1 MKNNFFIRLIV
12 CGALVGFGFGA
23 LAVKLFVV
31 QIRDRDR
38 LVAYADRQLRRTLR
52 VRAKRGDILDGRGRP
67 LAVSMDAPSLF
78 ANPREVK
85 NPDALSRKLANILG
99 VSRRNLR
106 KKLSSKGSYVWLRR
120 KLSPEQKQRVID
132 LGESGLGFVTESR
145 RFYPKREMASAL
157 LGFVGVDDK
166 GLSGIESAF
175 EKEMK
180 GHFGR
185 IRIQRDARGRSVHPE
200 ATVVTRPEAGAD
212 VRLTVDEVI
221 QYIVEKELRIQL
233 KRTGAKRA
241 IGVMVEPRTGRILS
255 MATVPGFNPNVYGRY
270 DSALWRQAAVQDIY
284 EPGSTFKIVTA
295 AAYIDSGG
303 DLGKHYFAENGK
315 YKIGVGRFT
324 LHDYKKFGWLTAE
337 EVVMNSSNI
346 GVYKMA
352 KDVGAE
358 RIHSMVQRF
367 GFGKKT
373 GIYFPG
379 EGRGIFRPLK
389 HWSSTSLASIS
400 IGQEIGVTPLQM
412 VMAVAAVANG
422 GVMPVP
428 RIVEALEKEGR
439 ILPRSGPPALR
450 RVISAR
456 TANRLGDLLR
466 KVVSD
471 GTGKAA
477 EVPGYGAAGK
487 TGTAQVARPGVKGY
501 SKDEFITSFAGYVP
515 YENPRIALI
524 IIFDGGQLKGAAWG
538 GTIAA
543 PVWKRIAWQT
553 MRYLRVPPKGA
564 QVVALRDGVFPP
576 EPMPGAQ
583 SVSFGEKVFR
593 VVEKV
598 RGVLHDRSIHPGS
611 PEPVR

>member
-12 CGALVGFGFGA
+12 CGVLVGFGFGA
-23 LAVKLFVV
+23 LAVKLFIV

-78 ANPREVK
+78 ANPRAIK
-85 NPDALSRKLANILG
+85 NPSALSRKLADILG
-99 VSRRNLR
+99 VSRRKLR
-106 KKLSSKGSYVWLRR
+106 KKLSKSGSYVWLRR
-120 KLSPEQKQRVID
+120 KLSPEQKRRVTD

-145 RFYPKREMASAL
+145 RFYPKREMAAAL
-157 LGFVGVDDK
+157 LGFVGVDDN

-200 ATVVTRPEAGAD
+200 ATVVTRSEPGAD

-233 KRTGAKRA
+233 KRTGARRA
-241 IGVMVEPRTGRILS
+241 IGVMVEPRTGRVLS

-270 DSALWRQAAVQDIY
+270 GSALWRQAAVQDIY

-303 DLGKHYFAENGK
+303 DLGKRYFAENGK
-315 YKIGVGRFT
+315 YPIGVGRFT

-346 GVYKMA
+346 GIYKMA
-352 KDVGAE
+352 KDVGAV
-358 RIHSMVQRF
+358 RIHAMVRRF

-373 GIYFPG
+373 GIDLPG
-379 EGRGIFRPLK
+379 EAGGIFRPVK
-389 HWSSTSLASIS
+389 RWSGTSLASVS
-400 IGQEIGVTPLQM
+400 IGQEVGVTPLQM

-428 RIVEALEKEGR
+428 RIVGALEREGH
-439 ILPRSGPPALR
+439 ILPRSGPSAPR

-456 TANRLGDLLR
+456 TANRLGALLR
-466 KVVSD
+466 KVVSS
-471 GTGKAA
+471 GTGAAA

-501 SKDEFITSFAGYVP
+501 SKDQFITSFAGFVP
-515 YENPRIALI
+515 YKNPRIALI
-524 IIFDGGQLKGAAWG
+524 VIFDGGQLKGAAWG

-553 MRYLRVPPKGA
+553 MRYLRVPPEGA
-564 QVVALRDGVFPP
+564 RMMVLRDGVFPP
-576 EPMPGAQ
+576 ERMPGAE

-598 RGVLHDRSIHPGS
+598 RGVLHDRSIS
-611 PEPVR
+611 PVSLEPAR